1 MQGVPLDSVKDVNAA
16 RYEELMGINHLIQS
30 FNLFTMSKNV
40 GIKYGPTDQSM
51 AEKVPI
57 TGVPPPIS
65 METRPLTLGVG
76 VWVSTY
82 TGVPLSAPCKILI
95 LIPT

>member
-40 GIKYGPTDQSM
+40 GIKYGPTDLDIEQ
-51 AEKVPI
+51 VVI
-57 TGVPPPIS
+57 FNS
-65 METRPLTLGVG
+65 MEEEVRKHSERKNGR
-76 VWVSTY
+76 
-82 TGVPLSAPCKILI
+82 
-95 LIPT
+95 